1 MAYASTVAKASVDAT
16 LRGYRYVVTPYF
28 YSPLLLWR
36 IFAPEVLDKLFYS
49 QGAKDPAKPANKKIL
64 EATKAQRVGYVGDT
78 VKEE

>member
-28 YSPLLLWR
+28 YSPLWR
-36 IFAPEVLDKLFYS
+36 IFAPEVLDKLFS
-49 QGAKDPAKPANKKIL
+49 AQGAKDAAKPANKKIV
-64 EATKAQRVGYVGDT
+64 EATNAHKAGYVGNT